1 MRKYEWC
8 NEAFAV
14 EWKVSLKVN
23 FFTCNVVFDIA
34 TSVCSFVKKS
44 IVEVLSLS
52 NLTERILVESLC
64 GDHNKCQK
72 AQRYQSKRL
81 ETLQFVDDIR

>member
-1 MRKYEWC
+1 MNGVTKRLPWSG
-8 NEAFAV
+8 N
-14 EWKVSLKVN
+14 
-23 FFTCNVVFDIA
+23 
-34 TSVCSFVKKS
+34 VCSFVKKS